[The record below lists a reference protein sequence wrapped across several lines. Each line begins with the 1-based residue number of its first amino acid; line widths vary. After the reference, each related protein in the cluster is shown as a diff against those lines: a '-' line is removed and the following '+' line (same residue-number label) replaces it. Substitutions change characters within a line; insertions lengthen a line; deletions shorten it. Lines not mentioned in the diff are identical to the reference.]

1 MPDAH
6 RKEAAL
12 RLTLLSPHAGCCVPL
27 AKPSS
32 RLWAEFQELG
42 ALGLRVGK
50 GELSR
55 GWIHITSVKGMEGA
69 TVPHSR

>member
-1 MPDAH
+1 MPDAL
-6 RKEAAL
+6 RKEGSLVAPDPVL
-12 RLTLLSPHAGCCVPL
+12 PPCCSVTL
-27 AKPSS
+27 AKPSC
-32 RLWAEFQELG
+32 RLWAEFQELS

-55 GWIHITSVKGMEGA
+55 GWIYRTSVKGAEGA